1 MPLAPDAPFPKQ
13 AGNPIRS
20 KDWNDLVTEVQ
31 RLDNAKLNRAG
42 GAMTGALTI
51 AAALNTPALGV
62 GTASPE
68 ARLHVVDSVSPT
80 ALRIHSTAA
89 FGAAR
94 LEMWSDPQGANQW
107 RPGYIESLDL
117 GNWTGGLKFMTN
129 GETQANRTGSVEA
142 MRVTRGRVAM
152 GGVADPGFRLDVGD
166 RIRLRQGA
174 NGTAGMWLFQ
184 TTPANDRAF
193 IGMNNDD
200 VVGLWGNAGAQWS
213 LNMNVATG
221 NVGIRSAPSA
231 DYSLYVAGNARV
243 TGRLQDSKSPST
255 AVQNNQ
261 VSISSIN
268 NNTTWLLVPNMSMSV
283 NAPTGGSW
291 FIIRF
296 TMNGVQTSGIPQ
308 GQGAH
313 AEFRLLVD
321 GGQQDYCMHE
331 YHNQGW
337 ELRGVT
343 LERMVFLTA
352 GSHTIQ
358 VQWSVKSPNARPQQV
373 VGPVTI
379 PEVRVN
385 LTGCWYND
393 NRALTAFE
401 L

>member
-31 RLDNAKLNRAG
+31 RLDNAKLNKAG

-62 GTASPE
+62 GTASPA
-68 ARLHVVDSVSPT
+68 ARLHVVDNVSPT

-94 LEMWSDPQGANQW
+94 VEMWSDPQGASEW
-107 RPGYIESLDL
+107 RPAYVESLDL

-129 GETQANRTGSVEA
+129 GSGQANKTGGVEA
-142 MRVTRGRVAM
+142 MRVVRGRVAM
-152 GGVADPGFRLDVGD
+152 GDVTDPAYRLDVGD

-174 NGTAGMWLFQ
+174 GGSAGLWLYQ
-184 TTPANDRAF
+184 TTPTTDRAF
-193 IGMNNDD
+193 IGMRDD
-200 VVGLWGNAGAQWS
+200 DTVGFWGNGGSGWT
-213 LNMNVATG
+213 LNMNVSTG
-221 NVGIRSAPSA
+221 NLGVRTLPLA
-231 DYSLYVAGNARV
+231 DYALVVQGNAKIN
-243 TGRLQDSKSPST
+243 GRLQDNKSPSQMV
-255 AVQNNQ
+255 ANNNI
-261 VSISSIN
+261 SISSLT
-268 NNTTWLLVPNMSMSV
+268 NNTSWAAIPNMSMSV
-283 NAPTGGSW
+283 SAPTGGSW

-296 TMNGVQTSGIPQ
+296 TMNGVQTSGIAS
-308 GQGAH
+308 GQGSH

-321 GGQQDYCMHE
+321 GGQQDYTLHE
-331 YHNQGW
+331 FHNQGW

-343 LERMVFLTA
+343 LERMVFLSA

-358 VQWSVKSPNARPQQV
+358 AQWSVKAPSARPAI
-373 VGPVTI
+373 GI
-379 PEVRVN
+379 LPEIRIT
-385 LTGCWYND
+385 LTGCWYGD

>member
-62 GTASPE
+62 GTAAPA

-94 LEMWSDPQGANQW
+94 LEMWSDPQGANEW
-107 RPGYIESLDL
+107 RPGFIESLDL
-117 GNWTGGLKFMTN
+117 GTWTGGLKFMTN
-129 GETQANRTGSVEA
+129 GTGQANRTGAVEA
-142 MRVTRGRVAM
+142 MRVVNGNVAM
-152 GGVADPGFRLDVGD
+152 GGVTSTSLRLDVGD

-174 NGTAGMWLFQ
+174 GGTAGMWLYQ
-184 TTPANDRAF
+184 TTPGNDRAF
-193 IGMNNDD
+193 IGMNGDD
-200 VVGLWGNAGAQWS
+200 MVGLWGNAGAQWA

-243 TGRLQDSKSPST
+243 TGRLQDNKAPST
-255 AVQNNQ
+255 AIADNQ

-268 NNTTWLLVPNMSMSV
+268 NNTVWLLVPNMSMSV

-321 GGQQDYCMHE
+321 GQQRDYCMHE

-343 LERMVFLTA
+343 LERMMFLAA

-358 VQWSVKSPNARPQQV
+358 VQWSVKAPSARAAVP
-373 VGPVTI
+373 PFL

-385 LTGCWYND
+385 LTGCWYGD

>member
-31 RLDNAKLNRAG
+31 RLDNAKLNKAG

-62 GTASPE
+62 GTASPA

-94 LEMWSDPQGANQW
+94 LEMWSDPQGANEW

-117 GNWTGGLKFMTN
+117 GGWTGGLAFYSN
-129 GETQANRTGSVEA
+129 GQGQANKTGAVEA
-142 MRVTRGRVAM
+142 MRVTKGRVAM
-152 GGVADPGFRLDVGD
+152 GGVTDPGFRLDVGD

-174 NGTAGMWLFQ
+174 GGTAGLWLFQ
-184 TTPANDRAF
+184 TTPNADRAF
-193 IGMNNDD
+193 VGMNGDD
-200 VVGLWGNAGAQWS
+200 VVGLWGNGGSGWS

-231 DYSLYVAGNARV
+231 DYSLYVAGNARIS
-243 TGRLQDSKSPST
+243 GRLQDNKAPSQ
-255 AVQNNQ
+255 AVANNQ
-261 VSISSIN
+261 VAISSLN
-268 NNTTWLLVPNMSMSV
+268 NNTSWNNIPNMSLSV
-283 NAPTGGSW
+283 TAPTGGSW

-296 TMNGVQTSGIPQ
+296 TMNGVQATGVTQ
-308 GQGAH
+308 AH

-321 GGQQDYCMHE
+321 NGQQDFTLHE
-331 YHNQGW
+331 YHNNGW
-337 ELRGVT
+337 ELRGII
-343 LERMVFLTA
+343 LERMVFLGA
-352 GSHTIQ
+352 GGHTIQ
-358 VQWSVKSPNARPQQV
+358 AQWSIKSPQARPQQV
-373 VGPVTI
+373 VGPVTV
-379 PEVRVN
+379 PEVRVS
-385 LTGCWYND
+385 LTGCWYGD